1 MRKATLKASVAAPTP
16 KRWAKTDSRT
26 RPMTR
31 LTAVPTVTDRT
42 PREMSSMLRPLL
54 DICGRQFKAYNG
66 PMSFD
71 DKARPPGD
79 NSLAKALAVMKT
91 LAAIKRTN

>member
-1 MRKATLKASVAAPTP
+1 
-16 KRWAKTDSRT
+16 
-26 RPMTR
+26 
-31 LTAVPTVTDRT
+31 
-42 PREMSSMLRPLL
+42 MLRPLL

-79 NSLAKALAVMKT
+79 NALAKALAVMKT